1 MSAPDEIDI
10 VEELGSQPIKRS
22 EGVDEDV
29 NILSQKKKVSNILTS
44 PYFKEELEHAVTD
57 VLYSKS
63 KNGNSIDSDIANI
76 ISPFHHSNFQVLEAY
91 GEMRGIQGLKASVGR
106 VSPINDI
113 NVGDTSYSKTEKILR
128 CKIATLYRIVDLHGW
143 NINLNDHISVR
154 LNKEQE
160 HFLISPYG
168 LLHHEVSAS
177 KLIKVNM
184 QGELIQEGATNLISN
199 PHSFQLYSAIYQ
211 SRPDLHCIIHV
222 KTPDVLAVSCLESGI
237 LNLCSESLLLGD
249 VVTHLCTGNMNSQ
262 KEKKLLQK
270 SLGPTSK
277 VLLLRNNGMITCGET
292 IEEAFYLLN
301 NAIHACVTQIRAMS
315 VIKSDKLYQINTS
328 KQQKTE
334 ESTQRLQNELKW
346 KLGEIEFEAIVR
358 MLDNM
363 GYRSGY
369 PYKNPEMLKTKS
381 KQQISGKDSILQ
393 NAQLSNED
401 LEIICGNLR
410 KVDSSGRW
418 VNSPNMY
425 TKIDTHEN
433 SPNVSVNGDQ
443 SPKTS
448 ARTKWLRS
456 NSPSTA
462 VGGQSMKTNPNQ
474 FVPTGTDPREVA
486 ATRNSIRGQ
495 AVKYKNTSGP
505 QSQLL
510 QSVAP
515 KQNSSQITTAS
526 KGIIEKGIEYS
537 LVEATGPPNPFSNV
551 CKEDIENYKQNLIKP
566 APEPSKVNKN
576 EDDECKVQNGVI
588 TEEIDEHKNNSK
600 DEVFLNGNSKEVKH
614 DISDNA
620 SKEDSD
626 KISEESLKKMEIK
639 SNKQNKPATK
649 TTRVSFQTAISAN
662 ENPNIGNFHPPK
674 TEKNANSEAAT
685 SAKKKIKKKRPLSFL
700 KKGKKQK

>member
-10 VEELGSQPIKRS
+10 VQELGSQPIKRS

-29 NILSQKKKVSNILTS
+29 NILSQKKKVSNLLTS

-63 KNGNSIDSDIANI
+63 KNGNSIDSDIAKI
-76 ISPFHHSNFQVLEAY
+76 ISPFHQSNFQVLEAY

-113 NVGDTSYSKTEKILR
+113 NVGDTTYPKTEKLLR

-143 NINLNDHISVR
+143 NNSLNDHISVR
-154 LNKEQE
+154 LNKEHE

-168 LLHHEVSAS
+168 LLHHEISAS

-184 QGELIQEGATNLISN
+184 QGELIQEGATNLTSN
-199 PHSFQLYSAIYQ
+199 PKNFQLYSAIYQ
-211 SRPDLHCIIHV
+211 SRPDIHCIVHV

-237 LNLCSESLLLGD
+237 LNLCTEALLLGD
-249 VVTHLCTGNMNSQ
+249 VVSHSCTGNMSSQ
-262 KEKKLLQK
+262 KERKLLQK

-277 VLLLRNNGMITCGET
+277 VLLLRNNGMVTCGET
-292 IEEAFYLLN
+292 VEEAFYLLN
-301 NAIHACVTQIRAMS
+301 NAVHACITQIRAMC
-315 VIKSDKLYQINTS
+315 VMKSEKLHQINAQ

-334 ESTQRLQNELKW
+334 ECTQGSQSALRW
-346 KLGEIEFEAIVR
+346 KIGEIEFEAIVR

-381 KQQISGKDSILQ
+381 KQQISGKENALQ
-393 NAQLSNED
+393 NSQLSSED

-425 TKIDTHEN
+425 TKVDTHEN
-433 SPNVSVNGDQ
+433 SPNVSVNGDH
-443 SPKTS
+443 SPKTT

-462 VGGQSMKTNPNQ
+462 AGGQSMKTKPNM

-495 AVKYKNTSGP
+495 AVKSKNTSGP

-526 KGIIEKGIEYS
+526 KGIIERGIEYS
-537 LVEATGPPNPFSNV
+537 LVEAAGPPNPFS
-551 CKEDIENYKQNLIKP
+551 KISKKDIESYKKSLINSTS
-566 APEPSKVNKN
+566 ESSKVNG
-576 EDDECKVQNGVI
+576 DDNCKEQNGVI
-588 TEEIDEHKNNSK
+588 TEEADEHKTE
-600 DEVFLNGNSKEVKH
+600 DEVFVNGNGKEDQKETCE
-614 DISDNA
+614 NA

-626 KISEESLKKMEIK
+626 KVSEESLKKAQVK
-639 SNKQNKPATK
+639 ASKQNKPATK

-662 ENPNIGNFHPPK
+662 ENPDIGNFHPPK
-674 TEKNANSEAAT
+674 NEKNANSEPAT
-685 SAKKKIKKKRPLSFL
+685 SAKKKKKRPLSFL